1 MPGRHPSNV
10 RPALAISCRL
20 VLTLLLLTAC
30 SGVAS
35 RDDRQHGLAGTW
47 TLQSVQQGSM
57 RFELGEGRPVFS
69 LRLHPD
75 GRADGRVAC
84 NRWQGQARVSQS
96 LLRLERARAD
106 RARCA
111 IEDPRIS
118 ALERRYL
125 AVLQANSYYQLDG
138 DTLHLQTTQAEQWV
152 FQRD

>member
-1 MPGRHPSNV
+1 MTGRHLARA
-10 RPALAISCRL
+10 RPMVALTGRL

-30 SGVAS
+30 GSVAS
-35 RDDRQHGLAGTW
+35 RDDRQHGLAGNW

-69 LRLHPD
+69 LRLHSD

-106 RARCA
+106 RARCT

-138 DTLHLQTTQAEQWV
+138 DTLRLQTTQAEQWV